1 MTLTLGLSGQPFA
14 GPDLGGFAG
23 KATPE
28 LWSQWVGFGAF
39 FPFCRGHAVKDG
51 NDKEPWAFGEKV
63 ERTARIALERRYR
76 LLPYFYTVFREAN
89 MTGLPVMRPIFMVD
103 PKDLSLRREE
113 NAFTIGA
120 DLLVLPRW
128 TQMPNLQK
136 GTWREIALV
145 PGDRDDPDQARLL
158 VRAGS
163 IVPLGRVVQSTTED
177 SLSPLTL
184 LVCLDEKGHASG
196 QLYEDQGDGF
206 GYQSGQYRLT
216 TYSAERNNGKVNIK
230 ISGQEGNWPQPQRE
244 AAIEVI
250 DQEGQREVARVFGL

>member
-1 MTLTLGLSGQPFA
+1 
-14 GPDLGGFAG
+14 
-23 KATPE
+23 
-28 LWSQWVGFGAF
+28 
-39 FPFCRGHAVKDG
+39 
-51 NDKEPWAFGEKV
+51 
-63 ERTARIALERRYR
+63 
-76 LLPYFYTVFREAN
+76 